1 MRAIIGWSVAD
12 RLKDI
17 SCPTLVIGSDKD
29 YTPVA
34 EKGAYVERIARAIL
48 IVIEDSRH
56 ALPLEKPGEFN
67 AAVEK
72 FLVGLEEPRLS

>member
-17 SCPTLVIGSDKD
+17 SCPTLVIGSDED
-29 YTPVA
+29 YTPIA
-34 EKGAYVERIARAIL
+34 EKEAYVERIARAKL

-56 ALPLEKPGEFN
+56 ALPLEKPEEFN
-67 AAVEK
+67 AVVEG
-72 FLVGLEEPRLS
+72 FLVGREVP